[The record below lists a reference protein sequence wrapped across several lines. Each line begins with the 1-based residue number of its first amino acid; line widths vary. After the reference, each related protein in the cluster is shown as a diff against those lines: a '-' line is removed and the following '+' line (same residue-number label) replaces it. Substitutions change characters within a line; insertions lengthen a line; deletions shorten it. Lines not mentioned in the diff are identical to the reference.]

1 MNKKII
7 ISLLLLVMGVSSYAQ
22 KLPIKFFKPSFPTK
36 PGIVNMAAL
45 RASIL
50 NHHTYLPE
58 ATSFSQLAREMAKA
72 DIARSVFRA
81 YPLGET
87 DAHAMSGFIFKT
99 TYQGKEEIFGAI
111 AQHAM
116 ILGSGGGGDVEK
128 LFTAR
133 VMQNDQVVDIPAEV
147 VQMSSPTFSDVAL
160 VKFRPE
166 DEALLT
172 PLPLAEQ
179 DPVQD
184 DPLTFVGFGIEK
196 LTFLTDS
203 PLSEKSPIS
212 LRFPVTGEE
221 WPGLCGSPVL
231 NDAGEVVGTMTGIR
245 RDAPYSYTGFATR
258 NLYLQSL
265 VAAYHKDVQN
275 ASFPLILGGEKIT
288 DLQPDEFVYQI
299 ILKDENSNTLLR
311 KVINTKFSFS
321 AIQKL
326 LPSARYVELYISKVW
341 WSGYALIEGNPVEG
355 RRVIYDF
362 KEKTAED
369 SSASVISNFR
379 EKFLRK

>member
-1 MNKKII
+1 
-7 ISLLLLVMGVSSYAQ
+7 
-22 KLPIKFFKPSFPTK
+22 
-36 PGIVNMAAL
+36 MAAL

-50 NHHTYLPE
+50 DHHVRQ
-58 ATSFSQLAREMAKA
+58 AGITSFEQMAREMSKA
-72 DIARSVFRA
+72 NVVKSIFRA

-116 ILGSGGGGDVEK
+116 VLGSGGGGDVEK
-128 LFTAR
+128 YFTAR

-147 VQMSSPTFSDVAL
+147 VQMSSPTLSDVAL

-166 DEALLT
+166 DEPLLT
-172 PLPLAEQ
+172 PLSLAEQ
-179 DPVQD
+179 EPGQD
-184 DPLTFVGFGIEK
+184 EPLTFVGFGIEK

-203 PLSEKSPIS
+203 PLLEKSPIS

-231 NDAGEVVGTMTGIR
+231 NNAGEVVGTMTGIR
-245 RDAPYSYTGFATR
+245 QNAPFSYTGFATR
-258 NLYLQSL
+258 NSYLRSL

-275 ASFPLILGGEKIT
+275 AAFPLILGGEKIT
-288 DLQPDEFVYQI
+288 DLQSDEFVYQI
-299 ILKDENSNTLLR
+299 ILKDENRNTLLR
-311 KVINTKFSFS
+311 KVINTKFSYS

-341 WSGYALIEGNPVEG
+341 WSGYALIEGNPLEG
-355 RRVIYDF
+355 RHVIYDF
-362 KEKTAED
+362 KEKKAED

-379 EKFLRK
+379 QKFLRK